1 MQVRRVHLV
10 NSETASIPFVFLHGR
25 SIRIWFLA
33 AWIASSSALMAQ
45 QKRDLPNRSL
55 PTYSNPFRTQ
65 PNTPDNTD
73 VNSSST
79 ELPLANSAPWVDVIR
94 LTSLPP
100 HIESPV
106 ITAISVSPK
115 GDLIAAAGD
124 DHVIRIVSLSTGKT
138 QATLA
143 GHLDWVQ
150 AVEFSPNGL
159 QLASC
164 GNDGTLRVW
173 SLGTSPKLI
182 SKKSVNHALMTLTY
196 LDDECIYAAGFSNRI
211 YRYRGEKSELSV
223 VYACDC
229 RDIRSIVA
237 SPDRKWIAFGGRDGV
252 LRVRPVD
259 LAEPTDLIV
268 QEISMLPDP
277 ANEITVP
284 LHFERIRTLQF
295 SMDGNQI
302 TSVGEDRRIVHYDLV
317 HRCVIGQTEIG
328 GGKLLGLCQ
337 LENHLFAIA
346 GSDNTIR
353 IFSDTDKQVHA
364 KLVGH
369 DGSIC
374 ILKRT
379 QTHLIS
385 GSFDTTIRIW
395 DIERAIAMLD
405 NQGRYVHPVAAQFED
420 SGAGAE
426 VK

>member
-10 NSETASIPFVFLHGR
+10 NSEIASIPFALLR
-25 SIRIWFLA
+25 NASIRIGFLVVGL
-33 AWIASSSALMAQ
+33 ASSSTLLAQ
-45 QKRDLPNRSL
+45 QDLPIY
-55 PTYSNPFRTQ
+55 PNPFRTA
-65 PNTPDNTD
+65 PYATEKTD
-73 VNSSST
+73 IKSSSQD
-79 ELPLANSAPWVDVIR
+79 LGLAKSGPWIDVIR
-94 LTSLPP
+94 LTSIQP

-106 ITAISVSPK
+106 ITAISVSPN
-115 GDLIAAAGD
+115 GDQIAAAGD
-124 DHVIRIVSLSTGKT
+124 DHVIRIVDLRTGKT
-138 QATLA
+138 QAALD

-150 AVEFSPNGL
+150 SVEFSPNGL

-173 SLGTSPKLI
+173 SLGPTPKLI
-182 SKKSVNHALMTLTY
+182 AKHSVTHALMTLTY
-196 LDDECIYAAGFSNRI
+196 LDDDCIYVAGFSNRI
-211 YRYRGEKSELSV
+211 YQYKGEQSELSV
-223 VYACDC
+223 VHACDC

-252 LRVRPVD
+252 LRVRRVD
-259 LAEPTDLIV
+259 LAQQTELTV
-268 QEISMLPDP
+268 QGRSLHSES
-277 ANEITVP
+277 ANEIAVP

-295 SMDGNQI
+295 SKDGNQI
-302 TSVGEDRRIVHYDLV
+302 TSVGEDRRIVHFDLV
-317 HRCVIGQTEIG
+317 HRVVVGQTEIG

-337 LENHLFAIA
+337 LDTHLFAIA

-353 IFSDTDKQVHA
+353 IFSDTDKQVLA

-369 DGSIC
+369 DGSVS

-379 QTHLIS
+379 QSHLIS

-395 DIERAIAMLD
+395 DIERAIATLD

-420 SGAGAE
+420 SGAVAE

>member
-1 MQVRRVHLV
+1 MQIRRVHVV
-10 NSETASIPFVFLHGR
+10 NSEIASIPFVFPFGA
-25 SIRIWFLA
+25 SIRMGYLLA
-33 AWIASSSALMAQ
+33 GIASSSALLAQ
-45 QKRDLPNRSL
+45 QPEVLPNQGL
-55 PTYSNPFRTQ
+55 PIYSNPFRTK
-65 PNTPDNTD
+65 PSTVDNTD
-73 VNSSST
+73 VGSSSIG
-79 ELPLANSAPWVDVIR
+79 LPSAKSRSLIDVIR
-94 LTSLPP
+94 LTSMPP

-106 ITAISVSPK
+106 ITAISVSPN

-124 DHVIRIVSLSTGKT
+124 DHVIRIVDLKTGKT
-138 QATLA
+138 QATLV

-150 AVEFSPNGL
+150 SVEFSPNGL

-164 GNDGTLRVW
+164 GNDGILLVWTLG
-173 SLGTSPKLI
+173 SSPRMI
-182 SKKSVNHALMTLTY
+182 AKKSVKHALMTLTF
-196 LDDECIYAAGFSNRI
+196 LDDDCIYLAGFSNRI
-211 YRYRGEKSELSV
+211 YQYRADLSELSV
-223 VYACDC
+223 VHACDC

-259 LAEPTDLIV
+259 LAQQAESNV
-268 QEISMLPDP
+268 QERSLHSES
-277 ANEITVP
+277 ANEIAVP

-295 SMDGNQI
+295 STDGNQI

-317 HRCVIGQTEIG
+317 HRAVVGQSEIG

-337 LENHLFAIA
+337 LDTHLFAIA

-353 IFSDTDKQVHA
+353 IFSDTDKQVLA

-369 DGSIC
+369 DGSVS

-379 QTHLIS
+379 QKHLIS

-395 DIERAIAMLD
+395 DIERAIATLD

-426 VK
+426 VR